1 MSEVLTNLFKNGV
14 YKHLFGYLGSLV
26 FDLVL
31 VLVLFGILSWVL
43 RSLILGVL
51 YERLKGVYNALELKE
66 GFSNNQKIVLN
77 VVGGLILLLVG
88 YYFGYYLNLSSF
100 ESNIDSMIIIDNVL
114 TTYRLLARLFIL
126 ALAGVYALML
136 YCIWSIR
143 KRKGFISARL
153 EKGCLLF
160 SRFLA
165 FSSCVIMVLAYLSA
179 FWLLIGTFK

>member
-31 VLVLFGILSWVL
+31 VLVFFGILRWVL

-51 YERLKGVYNALELKE
+51 YERLKGVYSALELKE
-66 GFSNNQKIVLN
+66 GSNNQNIVLN
-77 VVGGLILLLVG
+77 VVGGLILLLTG

-114 TTYRLLARLFIL
+114 TTYRLLARLFVL

-136 YCIWSIR
+136 YCVWSIR
-143 KRKGFISARL
+143 KRKGSISVRL
-153 EKGCLLF
+153 EKGCLMF
-160 SRFLA
+160 SKFLTL
-165 FSSCVIMVLAYLSA
+165 SSCLIVILSYVSA

>member
-1 MSEVLTNLFKNGV
+1 MSELLTNLFKNGV

-31 VLVLFGILSWVL
+31 VLVFFGVLSWVL

-51 YERLKGVYNALELKE
+51 YERLKGVYNAFELKE
-66 GFSNNQKIVLN
+66 GSNNQKIVLN

-143 KRKGFISARL
+143 TRKGFISVRL